1 MDLLNPKTWAD
12 ELSVVYGAP
21 LIVGSLMLSTAVVTW
36 WLRSIT
42 LSGQIKVMEQRLE
55 LAKDRVAYS
64 DKKEIDL
71 TKAIERQKAKKA
83 AAVSKLKAAVTAAE
97 ADAAVV
103 DLESANDTS
112 AEVDA
117 ALTELKEAND
127 SVEEAL
133 TGKPSRRN
141 HEAHG
146 ARPSR

>member
-1 MDLLNPKTWAD
+1 M
-12 ELSVVYGAP
+12 
-21 LIVGSLMLSTAVVTW
+21 STAGAAW

-55 LAKDRVAYS
+55 LAKDRLAYS
-64 DKKEIDL
+64 DKKEIHL

-83 AAVSKLKAAVTAAE
+83 AAVSKLKAAITSAE
-97 ADAAVV
+97 ADAALV
-103 DLESANDTS
+103 DLEAASDIS

-133 TGKPSRRN
+133 TGEPSLRGGNVTPTVRDRHGNVVRN
-141 HEAHG
+141 E
-146 ARPSR
+146 